1 MPDMDG
7 SMGRGIPGVGA
18 YIGGYGEII
27 TGIRTY
33 MIGVFG
39 GNGGMDGGMSG
50 GKSSNT
56 IHDGDDANR
65 EETPK

>member
-1 MPDMDG
+1 MDG

-18 YIGGYGEII
+18 YIGGYGKIMI
-27 TGIRTY
+27 DMGTY

-39 GNGGMDGGMSG
+39 GNGGMAGGMSG

-56 IHDGDDANR
+56 IHNGDDANR